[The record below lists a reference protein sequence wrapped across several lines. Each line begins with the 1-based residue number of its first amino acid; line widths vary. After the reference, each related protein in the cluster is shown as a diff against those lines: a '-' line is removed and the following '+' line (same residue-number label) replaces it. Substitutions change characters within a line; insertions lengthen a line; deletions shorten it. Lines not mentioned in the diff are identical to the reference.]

1 MWREEACFDHLF
13 ASFIWYML
21 GDIEGGFPSFF
32 GMWVGTTKGHHRGD
46 RDWTFYPSTGLIFL
60 SWRMLYSS
68 LPRVPVGMRQVWWGM
83 CSTEVGSEQ
92 SWATNWSHITLD
104 KARGISRYQTMCEL
118 DSIRYGTDT
127 PSVDLSRVCLV
138 LWQSWH
144 WLWKTLRIF
153 LDF

>member
-1 MWREEACFDHLF
+1 MTLHVTRRSLFWPFVCIFYLVHAGGHWRWIPQFL
-13 ASFIWYML
+13 WYVSRH
-21 GDIEGGFPSFF
+21 IEHS
-32 GMWVGTTKGHHRGD
+32 
-46 RDWTFYPSTGLIFL
+46 YPSTGLIFL

-127 PSVDLSRVCLV
+127 PSVDMSRVCLV